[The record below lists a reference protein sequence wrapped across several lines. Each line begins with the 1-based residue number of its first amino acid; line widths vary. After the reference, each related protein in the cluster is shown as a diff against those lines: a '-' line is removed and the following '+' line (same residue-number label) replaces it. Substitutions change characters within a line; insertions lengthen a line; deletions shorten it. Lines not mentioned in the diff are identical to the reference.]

1 MGWQGWA
8 QARARGGS
16 TIHSLLLPP
25 SHRAHPKQQ
34 ERRQS
39 WRLSTQARRQ
49 MRLWAG
55 LLTMPLLGASGSS
68 WVIPRRVCSPPSG
81 LFLVEQS
88 LHSLPCLLSSP
99 HTSSGQGLGRGTS
112 PALSSEALA
121 PVQGSALPVWYL
133 SVYVCACA

>member
-81 LFLVEQS
+81 LFLVE
-88 LHSLPCLLSSP
+88 HSPCTASPACFPLPTP
-99 HTSSGQGLGRGTS
+99 PLGRGWGGG
-112 PALSSEALA
+112 
-121 PVQGSALPVWYL
+121 PVLLCPLKPWPRSKCQHYQFGI
-133 SVYVCACA
+133 

>member
-8 QARARGGS
+8 QAGARGGS

-81 LFLVEQS
+81 LFLVSTVRAQPP
-88 LHSLPCLLSSP
+88 LPALLSP
-99 HTSSGQGLGRGTS
+99 HLLWAGAGEGDRSC
-112 PALSSEALA
+112 
-121 PVQGSALPVWYL
+121 
-133 SVYVCACA
+133 SVL